1 MRGPSQ
7 ALLWSGVKLSWPPLL
22 TQIVGVV
29 LVIFLMDLALDP
41 ETDWRSNMEAA
52 ELVLIIG
59 LVFLFTT
66 TLNKMQTSS
75 RTYSALGFP
84 FRLEFSY
91 PVSTGTLVFV
101 PLFFFCCLTQLAV
114 FVPAMIVNYLLID
127 VEVSYAPI
135 SFVLFQFTV
144 VPLMLTWWTRNGL
157 ASLAGWLAAFWLY
170 AYGYML
176 PDLTRIDSSWLVEVE
191 SAGSYIVPSLITAA
205 LMALTY
211 FGVRQQRSGETLLG
225 MNEET
230 IESNPTTNLRKIMP
244 MAARPCPTTSA
255 LAAELW
261 KESQM
266 NGLDRAVFGG
276 LAGAGFILA
285 ILGIINFFVPGENS
299 ILFSNATLLI
309 VAIYLSVCIALTVSV
324 FGVRHANGISE
335 TSVFDKTTGIS
346 TARQTAI
353 RISVCLGSAVVAGI
367 VLVTIVGLLGPL
379 LIAEVRDI
387 REQYIDALI
396 TFAQLGFFGVLLRT
410 LLVALAFLTGL
421 LLFATFLTWFM
432 LQSKR
437 MTAGV
442 VGLGIY
448 TFLLINGIIIFTT
461 DDEFYAVFEQFARG
475 HLWLVVLLIP
485 VAIAFMLRELLS
497 DWVISRTQLYGM
509 LAVSLVLQGLNL
521 IWLFGSAN
529 YDALDLDIGASA
541 LSYLVLQGFIPLLAI
556 TLSLWTSNRI
566 RHG

>member
-41 ETDWRSNMEAA
+41 ETDWRTNIEAA

-66 TLNKMQTSS
+66 TLNRMQNSG
-75 RTYSALGFP
+75 RKFAALGFP
-84 FRLEFSY
+84 LTLEFAY

-101 PLFFFCCLTQLAV
+101 PLFFFSCLTQVAV

-127 VEVSYAPI
+127 AEVSYLPI
-135 SFVLFQFTV
+135 SFVLFQFTI
-144 VPLMLTWWTRNGL
+144 VPLMLSWWTRNGL
-157 ASLAGWLAAFWLY
+157 ASLAGWLIAFYLF

-176 PDLTRIDSSWLVEVE
+176 PDLSRTESSWLIEVE
-191 SAGSYIVPSLITAA
+191 STGSYLVPSLITAA
-205 LMALTY
+205 FMALTY

-225 MNEET
+225 TSEEPF
-230 IESNPTTNLRKIMP
+230 EHNPTANLRKLMP
-244 MAARPCPTTSA
+244 MPASPCPTSSA

-266 NGLDRAVFGG
+266 NGVYRALFAG
-276 LAGAGFILA
+276 LAGAGIILA

-324 FGVRHANGISE
+324 FGVRHANGVSE
-335 TSVFDKTTGIS
+335 TSVFDKTTAIS
-346 TARQTAI
+346 TARQAAI
-353 RISVCLGSAVVAGI
+353 RISVCLGSAAVAGI
-367 VLVTIVGLLGPL
+367 VLVAVVGLLGPL
-379 LIAEVRDI
+379 LIAELRDI
-387 REQYIDALI
+387 RAQYVDALI
-396 TFAQLGFFGVLLRT
+396 TFAQLGFFGALLRT
-410 LLVALAFLTGL
+410 LLIVLAFLTGL

-432 LQSKR
+432 LHSKR

-442 VGLGIY
+442 TGLGIY
-448 TFLLINGIIIFTT
+448 AFMLVIGITVFTAGE
-461 DDEFYAVFEQFARG
+461 EFDAALEQVARG

-485 VAIAFMLRELLS
+485 LAIAFMLRELLA
-497 DWVISRTQLYGM
+497 DWVISRTQLCWM
-509 LAVSLVLQGLNL
+509 LVVGLALQGLNL

-529 YDALDLDIGASA
+529 YGALDLQIGASA
-541 LSYLVLQGFIPLLAI
+541 LSYLVVQGLIPLLAI